1 METVVFSTLNGV
13 LYGLLL
19 FMLASGLTLIFSMM
33 GVLNFAH
40 ASFYM
45 LGAYLAYTIG
55 AVTGF
60 WLAMVLAPLLVGL
73 FGAAVERFGLRHV
86 HRNGHV
92 AELLFTFGLAY
103 LIEEIVKLVWGKN
116 PLPYTAP
123 EILQQPLFTLWGTHY
138 PALRIFMM
146 AVAIGMFV
154 VLWLLLKRTRVGLIV
169 QAALTH
175 PHMVGHLG
183 HNVPL
188 VFMGVFAVGCAMAG
202 LAGVVG
208 GVLLITDPAMALTLG
223 PIVFVV
229 VVVGGMGSLSG
240 AFVASL
246 LIGLIQTFAI
256 AINYSLGDLLSSLGV
271 GRPIEGALNDLW
283 QVTVAQIGPVVPYL
297 MLVLILIFRPTGLMG
312 TRET

>member
-1 METVVFSTLNGV
+1 METIVFSTLNGL

-45 LGAYLAYTIG
+45 LGAYLAYTVG

-60 WLAMVLAPLLVGL
+60 WLAMILAPLLVGL
-73 FGAAVERFGLRHV
+73 MGAVVERFGLRHV

-103 LIEEIVKLVWGKN
+103 LIEEIVKLIWGKN
-116 PLPYTAP
+116 PLPYTP
-123 EILQQPLFTLWGTHY
+123 PSILQQPLFTLWGTHY

-154 VLWLLLKRTRVGLIV
+154 ALWLLLKRTRVGLIV
-169 QAALTH
+169 QASLTH

-208 GVLLITDPAMALTLG
+208 GALLVTDPAMALTLG

-229 VVVGGMGSLSG
+229 VVVGGMGSLGG

-246 LIGLIQTFAI
+246 MIGMIQTFAV
-256 AINYSLGDLLSSLGV
+256 AVDASLSDFLARFGVMVSSRSDL
-271 GRPIEGALNDLW
+271 GRITL
-283 QVTVAQIGPVVPYL
+283 AQIAPMLPFL
-297 MLVLILIFRPTGLMG
+297 ILVLVLIFRPRGLMG
-312 TRET
+312 AREG

>member
-1 METVVFSTLNGV
+1 METIVFSTLNGL

-45 LGAYLAYTIG
+45 LGAYLAYTVG

-60 WLAMVLAPLLVGL
+60 WIAIVVAPLLVGL

-116 PLPYTAP
+116 PLPYTPPAV
-123 EILQQPLFTLWGTHY
+123 LQQPLFTLWSTHY

-169 QAALTH
+169 QASLTH

-188 VFMGVFAVGCAMAG
+188 VFMGVFAVGSAMAG

-208 GVLLITDPAMALTLG
+208 GALLVTDPAMALTLG

-229 VVVGGMGSLSG
+229 VVVGGMGSLGG

-246 LIGLIQTFAI
+246 LIGLIQTFAVAVDASLSDFLARIGI
-256 AINYSLGDLLSSLGV
+256 AVSNRSDLGRITL
-271 GRPIEGALNDLW
+271 
-283 QVTVAQIGPVVPYL
+283 AQIAPMLPFL
-297 MLVLILIFRPTGLMG
+297 ILVLVLIFRPRGLMG
-312 TRET
+312 AREG